1 MTRHSIVVVLS
12 FFLFLFFQVLVLQHV
27 VLFNTAFCLLY
38 ISFLL
43 LLPVETNRLLLLL
56 VGFLMGFGVDLF
68 YESLGLHMFACVF
81 VMYVRNTWLNS
92 ITPQGGY
99 DANAIPALSLGGL
112 QWFLVYITPLVFLH
126 HILLFF
132 MEAGGFG
139 YFWFTTLKVVTSSL
153 FTILVI
159 VMVQYLFPHRVRT

>member
-1 MTRHSIVVVLS
+1 MTRHSIVLVIS
-12 FFLFLFFQVLVLQHV
+12 FFIILFFQVLVLQRV

-38 ISFLL
+38 ISFLF
-43 LLPVETNRLLLLL
+43 LLPVETNRLVLLLM
-56 VGFLMGFGVDLF
+56 GFILGFGVDLF

-81 VMYVRNTWLNS
+81 IMYFRNLWLNT

-112 QWFLVYITPLVFLH
+112 QWFLVYITPLVFVH
-126 HILLFF
+126 HAMLFF

-139 YFWFTTLKVVTSSL
+139 YFWFTLLKVVASSM
-153 FTILVI
+153 FTIIAILL
-159 VMVQYLFPHRVRT
+159 VQYLFPHRVRT

>member
-1 MTRHSIVVVLS
+1 MTRHSVVLVVS
-12 FFLFLFFQVLVLQHV
+12 FFLILFFQVLVLQHV

-38 ISFLL
+38 ISYLF
-43 LLPVETNRLLLLL
+43 LLPVEANRLVLLLT
-56 VGFLMGFGVDLF
+56 GFVLGFGVDLF

-81 VMYVRNTWLNS
+81 IMYFRNLWLNT

-112 QWFLVYITPLVFLH
+112 QWFLVYITPLVFVH
-126 HILLFF
+126 HTMLFF

-139 YFWFTTLKVVTSSL
+139 YFWFTMLKVVTSSL
-153 FTILVI
+153 FTIVAI

>member
-1 MTRHSIVVVLS
+1 MTRHSVVLVVS
-12 FFLFLFFQVLVLQHV
+12 FFLILFFQVLVLQHV

-38 ISFLL
+38 ISYLF
-43 LLPVETNRLLLLL
+43 LLPVEANRLVLLLT
-56 VGFLMGFGVDLF
+56 GFVLGFGVDLF

-81 VMYVRNTWLNS
+81 IMYFRNLWLNT

-112 QWFLVYITPLVFLH
+112 QWFLVYITPLVFVH
-126 HILLFF
+126 HTMLFF

-139 YFWFTTLKVVTSSL
+139 YFWFTMLKVVTSSL
-153 FTILVI
+153 FTIVAI
-159 VMVQYLFPHRVRT
+159 VMVPYLFPHRVRT

>member
-1 MTRHSIVVVLS
+1 MTRHGIAVVIS
-12 FFLFLFFQVLVLQHV
+12 FFLFLFFQVLVLQRV

-43 LLPVETNRLLLLL
+43 LLPVETNRLILLLT
-56 VGFLMGFGVDLF
+56 GFVLGFGVDLF
-68 YESLGLHMFACVF
+68 YESIGLHMFACVF
-81 VMYVRNTWLNS
+81 IMYLRNYWLSS

-112 QWFLVYITPLVFLH
+112 QWFLVYITPLVFVH
-126 HILLFF
+126 HVLLFF
-132 MEAGGFG
+132 MEAGGFD
-139 YFWFTTLKVVTSSL
+139 YFWFTMLKVLGSTL
-153 FTILVI
+153 FTVIAI